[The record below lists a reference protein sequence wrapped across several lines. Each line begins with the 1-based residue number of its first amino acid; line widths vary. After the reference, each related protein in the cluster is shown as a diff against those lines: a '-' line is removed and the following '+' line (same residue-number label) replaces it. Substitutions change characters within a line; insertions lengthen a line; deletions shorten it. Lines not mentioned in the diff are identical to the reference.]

1 MYGFQI
7 QSIIFFLNLS
17 RTYKS
22 RKNISVSSRFHLLYV
37 IAAKRPAFPGL
48 NCLQSKLD
56 RLMFSFLINK
66 IRLIEYDNDSNQA
79 AHHEIF
85 TFANITMY
93 ETEKQKYYQLIL
105 FD

>member
-1 MYGFQI
+1 
-7 QSIIFFLNLS
+7 
-17 RTYKS
+17 
-22 RKNISVSSRFHLLYV
+22 
-37 IAAKRPAFPGL
+37 
-48 NCLQSKLD
+48 
-56 RLMFSFLINK
+56 MFSFLINK